1 MCLDFSIIPFFFALF
16 LFKENFINK
25 KYLLIF
31 FLAILF
37 ALIASLHR
45 ILPIY
50 LMLEN
55 GTVGNSMEWNR
66 GFTSASYL
74 ILTLFN
80 PSMFGNVLGDSLYF
94 FETMNYPKG
103 IHNAFHTSLY
113 FGIGPIVI
121 ILTSIFLK
129 ASKSK
134 ILMFVFFILM
144 LFQSTYFFEGT
155 YDFINIIFKPFNH
168 SSIFKIL
175 SFYSFIFLLI
185 LSLKDISEK
194 NLLKKKISLSF
205 IIIPI
210 FILFIFSLGIY
221 LDVIN
226 YLYTKE
232 FQQFYKLSEIV
243 KIIDVNIYFIILKF
257 LFIFGI
263 CYYIFLKKK
272 LNFNEIYKF
281 FKILILSVFFIFL
294 VSTGIGILAHKYGV
308 LYVGAES
315 YLTFIKNFTLLIISI
330 YLINLIIEKKIK
342 IKKLI
347 LFFIFSFFVSF
358 YIGEKFTSS
367 NIILSLHMSIL
378 GWLGIFCVFTFY
390 LLLLK
395 RLKDKKISFNSFLLI
410 FLIVHFIDLTVAFK
424 N

>member
-1 MCLDFSIIPFFFALF
+1 M
-16 LFKENFINK
+16 
-25 KYLLIF
+25 
-31 FLAILF
+31 ILF

-55 GTVGNSMEWNR
+55 GTVSNSMEWSRSFN
-66 GFTSASYL
+66 SASYL

-80 PSMFGNVLGDSLYF
+80 PSMFGNVLGDSSYF

-129 ASKSK
+129 ATKSK

-194 NLLKKKISLSF
+194 NLLKKKNKF
-205 IIIPI
+205 K
-210 FILFIFSLGIY
+210 
-221 LDVIN
+221 
-226 YLYTKE
+226 LYHYAN
-232 FQQFYKLSEIV
+232 FYF
-243 KIIDVNIYFIILKF
+243 IYFF
-257 LFIFGI
+257 FRNLFRR
-263 CYYIFLKKK
+263 
-272 LNFNEIYKF
+272 N
-281 FKILILSVFFIFL
+281 
-294 VSTGIGILAHKYGV
+294 
-308 LYVGAES
+308 
-315 YLTFIKNFTLLIISI
+315 
-330 YLINLIIEKKIK
+330 
-342 IKKLI
+342 
-347 LFFIFSFFVSF
+347 
-358 YIGEKFTSS
+358 
-367 NIILSLHMSIL
+367 
-378 GWLGIFCVFTFY
+378 
-390 LLLLK
+390 
-395 RLKDKKISFNSFLLI
+395 
-410 FLIVHFIDLTVAFK
+410 
-424 N
+424 